1 MKFNERQRIYVYGD
15 GKTSWGEIPLKH
27 LAKPETVKIT
37 YAGREIIPEKF
48 NIYGEPIL
56 SIETSMLLKFEEER
70 IRRNPGTKDFTLEVD
85 VTYEEQDF
93 WVPLKEFN
101 TVEGIKKY
109 LKDLKSFNQML
120 NWRSLW
126 RKATD
131 KQPYLHQFIVFG
143 KYELDPF
150 GQVLTITAAEYANA
164 VIIPNVCTAD
174 YFINTV
180 VKSYSTSSISYIPD
194 SGSKCPCCG
203 KEFTIDDLKN
213 SILNEIN
220 DNICHD
226 SCRRNYL
233 HYKEISD
240 FTTHLMDLIY
250 RDEPAYELL
259 PNGCCNRDC
268 CTHIPW
274 FLFHTSDGDI
284 KIGCWRNHVISIE
297 WQENFKPFDMAIFN
311 NEDVTKWCDERY
323 IAKAIEPGTTPTNGI
338 RGIHAHG
345 RDKASEYLKK
355 VKESVNPET

>member
-1 MKFNERQRIYVYGD
+1 MKFNERQRIHIYGD
-15 GKTSWGEIPLKH
+15 GKTSWGQIHLKH
-27 LAKPETVKIT
+27 LANPETVKIT
-37 YAGREIIPEKF
+37 YGGREILPEKF

-56 SIETSMLLKFEEER
+56 SKESAWLLNFEEER
-70 IRRNPGTKDFTLEVD
+70 IRRNPETKDFTLEVD

-93 WVPLKEFN
+93 WVPLKEFD

-131 KQPYLHQFIVFG
+131 KQPYLHQFVVFG
-143 KYELDPF
+143 KYELDTF
-150 GQVLTITAAEYANA
+150 GQVLHITSAEYNDNT
-164 VIIPNVCTAD
+164 IIPDVCTAS
-174 YFINTV
+174 YFKSIT
-180 VKSYSTSSISYIPD
+180 KSYSASSTSYIPKA
-194 SGSKCPCCG
+194 GSKCPCCG

-233 HYKEISD
+233 HYKEIND

-259 PNGCCNRDC
+259 PNGYCNQDC

-284 KIGCWRNHVISIE
+284 KIGWRNHVISIE

-311 NEDVTKWCDERY
+311 SEDVTKWCSERDIY
-323 IAKAIEPGTTPTNGI
+323 KSVEPGTTPTNGI
-338 RGIHAHG
+338 RGIHAWG
-345 RDKASEYLKK
+345 RDKASQYLRK
-355 VKESVNPET
+355 VKEVVNPET